1 MLLKTATSVYENRNV
16 LANIMKLK
24 LCTLLEAGLMCSLT
38 PFCQIENTEKQCSEA
53 VLLCRLDWLGAKH
66 RHTACIDTGV

>member
-24 LCTLLEAGLMCSLT
+24 LCTLLEAG
-38 PFCQIENTEKQCSEA
+38 PD
-53 VLLCRLDWLGAKH
+53 VLP
-66 RHTACIDTGV
+66 DTILSD

>member
-1 MLLKTATSVYENRNV
+1 MY
-16 LANIMKLK
+16 
-24 LCTLLEAGLMCSLT
+24 SLT
-38 PFCQIENTEKQCSEA
+38 PFCQTENTEKQCSEA